1 MNATYYFVI
10 ATALAVL
17 PIAFIYKIT
26 LERLIDKPDSGDT
39 LQMDF
44 FKWIAIAEILPIV
57 FVIFGFI
64 NLGPVD
70 TMNEL
75 IFPGLLVIILMVF
88 GIAFIVMQR
97 FAGIPDDLKMTINTL
112 TMVGIMLINSIPLI
126 SIVALFLM
134 APR

>member
-1 MNATYYFVI
+1 MNASYYFVI
-10 ATALAVL
+10 ATVLAVL

-26 LERLIDKPDSGDT
+26 LERLIDKPDSSDT

-44 FKWIAIAEILPIV
+44 FKWVAIAEILPI
-57 FVIFGFI
+57 IFAIIGFM
-64 NLGPVD
+64 NLEPVG

-75 IFPGLLVIILMVF
+75 IFPGLLVVVLMMF

-97 FAGIPDDLKMTINTL
+97 FAGIPDDLKMIINTL
-112 TMVGIMLINSIPLI
+112 TMIGVMLINSIPLI